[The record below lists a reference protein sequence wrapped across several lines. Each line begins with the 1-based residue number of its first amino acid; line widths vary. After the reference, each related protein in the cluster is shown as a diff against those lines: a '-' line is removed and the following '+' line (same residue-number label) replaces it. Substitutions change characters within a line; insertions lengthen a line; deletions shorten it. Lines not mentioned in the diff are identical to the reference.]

1 MFQAERKVPGG
12 KLVRVKA
19 DIDGSV
25 IRSVRIEGDFFVH
38 PEEGLA
44 ALESSLVGKEAGD
57 IESMRAALT
66 KTVGDEGLELI
77 GFSIDDLVSLIGGK

>member
-19 DIDGSV
+19 DIDGDT

-44 ALESSLVGKEAGD
+44 ALESSLVGKMVSD
-57 IESMRAALT
+57 IEGMRAALT
-66 KTVGDEGLELI
+66 RAMGENEIELI
-77 GFSIDDLVSLIGGK
+77 GFLVEDIVSLIGGK

>member
-19 DIDGSV
+19 DIDGGT

-44 ALESSLVGKEAGD
+44 ALESSLVGKSKDD
-57 IESMRAALT
+57 IDEMRVALT
-66 KTVGDEGLELI
+66 KIVGEKGLELI
-77 GFSIDDLVSLIGGK
+77 GFSIEDVVSLIGGK